1 MSKNKKRVMI
11 HDLNESFHEQLK
23 TKSENVIW
31 ADGKYAPCQ
40 GCFECWTK
48 NPATCSMK
56 DSLHEIC
63 RTIGQADDIVII
75 TENCYGGYSAPIKNI
90 LDRSIGTSTPMST
103 YRNGEMHHTLR
114 YGKKGE
120 IKVIV
125 YGDVSDNE
133 KATWELMIERNR
145 INHGYQT
152 KKLVFVNSINDL
164 EVSEL

>member
-1 MSKNKKRVMI
+1 MNDNNKRIII
-11 HDLNESFHEQLK
+11 HDLDESFHEQLK
-23 TKSENVIW
+23 TIYNNVIW

-63 RTIGQADDIVII
+63 REAGMADDMVII
-75 TENCYGGYSAPIKNI
+75 TENCYGGYSAHIKNI

-103 YRNGEMHHTLR
+103 YRSGEMHHTLR
-114 YGKKGE
+114 YGKKGM

-125 YGDVSDNE
+125 YGDVSENE

-145 INHGYQT
+145 INQGYQA
-152 KKLVFVNSINDL
+152 KELVFVNSVDEL
-164 EVSEL
+164 EVSKL